1 MKIAFLGLGRMGQ
14 GMAHLLIK
22 AGYQLNVYD
31 LYPEQAASLVEAGA
45 TLCSTIE
52 EAVADR
58 DVCISMLPSDPAL
71 EHLVSDEGGLLSSM
85 PKGSSHVVMGTHGIE
100 TVRKLTKLHADA
112 DEIFVTAH
120 VLGRPDLA
128 AQGLLTIVPAGP
140 ADTVESLQPV
150 FDVLG
155 KQTMVAGTDPQSA
168 SAVKIANNFV
178 LGCAI
183 ETMGEAM
190 SLVRKLGVD
199 PAMFHKVLTE
209 GLFSAPAY
217 EVYGKMIVDEAYDSM
232 GATATI
238 GLKDIN
244 LALQAAE
251 SAQMPLPSASI
262 MRDRLLGAIAHGDA
276 ALDWAVV
283 AKEQARA
290 SGLEPS
296 A

>member
-1 MKIAFLGLGRMGQ
+1 MGQ
-14 GMAHLLIK
+14 GMAHLLLK
-22 AGYQLNVYD
+22 AGYDLNVFD
-31 LYPEQAASLVEAGA
+31 LYPEQATSLVEAGA
-45 TLCSTIE
+45 TLCKTVS
-52 EAVADR
+52 EASIGR
-58 DVCISMLPSDPAL
+58 DVCISMLPSDIAL
-71 EHLVSDEGGLLSSM
+71 EHLVADAGGLLESM
-85 PKGSSHVVMGTHGIE
+85 DSGTTHVVMGTHGIE
-100 TVRKLTKLHADA
+100 CVRKLTKLHTDA
-112 DEIFVTAH
+112 GQIFVTAH

-128 AQGLLTIVPAGP
+128 AEGLLTIVPAGP
-140 ADTVESLQPV
+140 SDTLASLQGV

-155 KQTMVAGTDPQSA
+155 KQTFVAGTDPQSA

-290 SGLEPS
+290 SGLE
-296 A
+296 

>member
-1 MKIAFLGLGRMGQ
+1 MGQ
-14 GMAHLLIK
+14 GMAHLLLK
-22 AGYQLNVYD
+22 AGYDLNVYD
-31 LYPEQAASLVEAGA
+31 LYPEQATSLVEAGA
-45 TLCSTIE
+45 TLCKTVS
-52 EAVADR
+52 EASIGR
-58 DVCISMLPSDPAL
+58 DVCISMLPSDIAL
-71 EHLVSDEGGLLSSM
+71 EHLVSDAGGLLESM
-85 PKGSSHVVMGTHGIE
+85 DSGTTHVVMGTHGIE
-100 TVRKLTKLHADA
+100 CVRKLTKLHTDA
-112 DEIFVTAH
+112 DQIFVTAH

-128 AQGLLTIVPAGP
+128 AEGLLTIVPAGP
-140 ADTVESLQPV
+140 SDTLASLQGV

-155 KQTMVAGTDPQSA
+155 KQTFVAGTDPQSA

-290 SGLEPS
+290 SGLE
-296 A
+296 

>member
-14 GMAHLLIK
+14 GMAHLLVK
-22 AGYQLNVYD
+22 AGYELTVYD
-31 LYPEQAASLVEAGA
+31 LYPEQAASLVDAGA
-45 TLCSTIE
+45 TLCSSVS
-52 EAVADR
+52 EACEGR
-58 DVCISMLPSDPAL
+58 DVCISMLPSDNAL
-71 EHLVSDEGGLLSSM
+71 NGLVTSQGGLLESM
-85 PKGSSHVVMGTHGIE
+85 RAGMIHVVMGTHGIE
-100 TVRKLTKLHADA
+100 MIRRLTKLHAEA
-112 DEIFVTAH
+112 EQVFVAAH

-128 AQGLLTIVPAGP
+128 ATGQLTIVPAGP
-140 ADTVESLQPV
+140 AEIVDSLQPI

-155 KQTMVAGTDPQSA
+155 KQTLVAGTDPQSA

-190 SLVRKLGVD
+190 SLVRKLGVE
-199 PAMFHKVLTE
+199 PEMFHKVLTQ

-238 GLKDIN
+238 GLKDMN

-251 SAQMPLPSASI
+251 SAEMPLPSASI
-262 MRDRLLGAIAHGDA
+262 MRDRLLGAIAHGDG

-290 SGLEPS
+290 SGLE
-296 A
+296 

>member
-14 GMAHLLIK
+14 GMAHLLIN
-22 AGYQLNVYD
+22 AGYDLNVFD
-31 LYPEQAASLVEAGA
+31 LYPEQATSLVEAGA
-45 TLCSTIE
+45 TFCKTVS
-52 EAVADR
+52 EATHER
-58 DVCISMLPSDPAL
+58 DVCISMLPSDGAL
-71 EHLVSDEGGLLSSM
+71 NGLVTAPGGLLESM
-85 PKGSSHVVMGTHGIE
+85 PKGMIHAVMGTHGIDM
-100 TVRKLTKLHADA
+100 VRKLTKLHADA
-112 DEIFVTAH
+112 EQVFVTAH

-128 AQGLLTIVPAGP
+128 ATGQLTIVPAGP
-140 ADTVESLQPV
+140 LATLEFLQPI

-155 KQTMVAGTDPQSA
+155 KQTFVAGTDPQSA

-183 ETMGEAM
+183 EAMGEAM
-190 SLVRKLGVD
+190 SLVRKLGVE
-199 PAMFHKVLTE
+199 PAMFHNVLTS
-209 GLFSAPAY
+209 GLFGAPAY

-232 GATATI
+232 GATAII

-244 LALQAAE
+244 LALEAAE

-262 MRDRLLGAIAHGDA
+262 MRDRLLGAIAHGDG

-290 SGLEPS
+290 SGIE
-296 A
+296 

>member
-14 GMAHLLIK
+14 GMAHLLVK
-22 AGYQLNVYD
+22 AGYQVNVFD

-45 TLCSTIE
+45 TLCKTVE
-52 EAVADR
+52 DAVAGR
-58 DVCISMLPSDPAL
+58 DACISMLPSDAAL
-71 EHLVSDEGGLLSSM
+71 EHLVSDPGGLLESM
-85 PKGSSHVVMGTHGIE
+85 NQGMTHVVMGTHGID
-100 TVRKLTKLHADA
+100 TVRKLTKLHTDA
-112 DEIFVTAH
+112 GQIFVTAH

-140 ADTVESLQPV
+140 SDSVQRLQPI

-190 SLVRKLGVD
+190 ALVRKLGVD
-199 PAMFHKVLTE
+199 PNMFHEVLTQ

-217 EVYGKMIVDEAYDSM
+217 EVYGKMIADESYDSI

-238 GLKDIN
+238 GLKDMN

-262 MRDRLLGAIAHGDA
+262 MRDRLLGAIAHGDE
-276 ALDWAVV
+276 ALDWAVA

-290 SGLEPS
+290 SGLD
-296 A
+296 

>member
-1 MKIAFLGLGRMGQ
+1 M
-14 GMAHLLIK
+14 
-22 AGYQLNVYD
+22 D
-31 LYPEQAASLVEAGA
+31 
-45 TLCSTIE
+45 
-52 EAVADR
+52 
-58 DVCISMLPSDPAL
+58 
-71 EHLVSDEGGLLSSM
+71 
-85 PKGSSHVVMGTHGIE
+85 
-100 TVRKLTKLHADA
+100 
-112 DEIFVTAH
+112 
-120 VLGRPDLA
+120 
-128 AQGLLTIVPAGP
+128 
-140 ADTVESLQPV
+140 V

-155 KQTMVAGTDPQSA
+155 KQTLVAGTDPQSA

-199 PAMFHKVLTE
+199 PAMFHKVLTD

-217 EVYGKMIVDEAYDSM
+217 EVYGKMIVDEDYDSM

-251 SAQMPLPSASI
+251 SAQVPLPSASI

-290 SGLEPS
+290 SGLE
-296 A
+296 

>member
-14 GMAHLLIK
+14 GMAHLLIE
-22 AGYQLNVYD
+22 AGYDLNVFD
-31 LYPEQAASLVEAGA
+31 LYPEQAKSLVEAGA
-45 TLCSTIE
+45 TFCASVS
-52 EAVADR
+52 EAAQGR
-58 DVCISMLPSDPAL
+58 DVCISMLPSDGAL
-71 EHLVSDEGGLLSSM
+71 NGLVTAPGGLLESM
-85 PKGSSHVVMGTHGIE
+85 SKGMIHVVMGTHGIDM
-100 TVRKLTKLHADA
+100 VRKLTQLHTEA
-112 DEIFVTAH
+112 EQIFVTAH

-128 AQGLLTIVPAGP
+128 AKGQLTIVPAGP
-140 ADTVESLQPV
+140 AETVTSLQAI

-155 KQTMVAGTDPQSA
+155 KQTFFAGSDPQSA

-199 PAMFHKVLTE
+199 PAMFHKVLTD
-209 GLFSAPAY
+209 GLFGAPAY

-232 GATATI
+232 GATAVI

-244 LALQAAE
+244 LALEAAE
-251 SAQMPLPSASI
+251 SAQMPLPSANV
-262 MRDRLLGAIAHGDA
+262 MRDRLLGAIAHGDS

-290 SGLEPS
+290 SGLE
-296 A
+296 